1 VKDTCVRA
9 IALDGPLSGLRLCEL
24 PIPEPKATEILV
36 NVRASSVNGIDRA
49 ISAGGLLGSME
60 HEFPV
65 VLGHDFA
72 GVVDRIGRDT
82 TLFSEG
88 DEVFGFVARPRLDAG
103 SGTWA
108 DYIVVPED
116 RFVARKPATL
126 GFLQSG
132 ALPLAGV
139 AALMAVDAVD
149 LQPGDTILVVGAT
162 GGVGGYAVGLAAARG
177 ATVMATATARD
188 AARLIKLGARE
199 TIDYTSGDVA
209 AQVRG
214 RIPRLNALI
223 DTVSDT
229 ERFGALAALLQPG
242 GHAATTRG
250 VADAVRGADIQATD
264 VVASPEP
271 ELLTRLAH
279 CADSGHLRVTI
290 ENVYPLGGAEEALE
304 EFAGGTHGKITL
316 LLANGQ

>member
-1 VKDTCVRA
+1 MCVRA
-9 IALDGPLSGLRLCEL
+9 VVLDDPVGGPCLREL
-24 PIPEPKATEILV
+24 PIPEPKANEILV
-36 NVRASSVNGIDRA
+36 NVRASSVNGVDGA
-49 ISAGGLLGSME
+49 IATGGLLASME
-60 HEFPV
+60 HEFPI

-72 GVVDRIGRDT
+72 GVVDRVGSEA

-88 DEVFGFVARPRLDAG
+88 DDVFGFIARSRLDAS

-126 GFLQSG
+126 GFVQSG

-149 LQPGDTILVVGAT
+149 PQPGETILVVGAT
-162 GGVGGYAVGLAAARG
+162 GGVGGYVVELASARG
-177 ATVMATATARD
+177 STVMATATVRD

-199 TIDYTSGDVA
+199 TIDHTVGDIA
-209 AQVRG
+209 ASIRA
-214 RIPRLNALI
+214 RIPSLHVLV
-223 DTVSDT
+223 DLVSDA
-229 ERFGALAALLQPG
+229 EQFGTLAAMLVPG
-242 GHAATTRG
+242 GRAATTLG
-250 VADAVRGADIQATD
+250 VAAAVLGSEIQTTN
-264 VVASPEP
+264 VFASPEP
-271 ELLTRLAH
+271 ELLTRLARS
-279 CADSGHLRVTI
+279 ADSGHLRPTI
-290 ENVYPLGGAEEALE
+290 ANIYPLGEAQEALE

>member
-1 VKDTCVRA
+1 V
-9 IALDGPLSGLRLCEL
+9 GPG
-24 PIPEPKATEILV
+24 
-36 NVRASSVNGIDRA
+36 
-49 ISAGGLLGSME
+49 
-60 HEFPV
+60 
-65 VLGHDFA
+65 
-72 GVVDRIGRDT
+72 T

-88 DEVFGFVARPRLDAG
+88 DEVFGFVTRPRLDAG

-149 LQPGDTILVVGAT
+149 PQPGDTVLVVGAT
-162 GGVGGYAVGLAAARG
+162 GGVGGYAVELAGARG
-177 ATVMATATARD
+177 ATVVATATARD

-199 TIDYTSGDVA
+199 TIDYTVGDIA
-209 AQVRG
+209 AEVRG
-214 RIPRLNALI
+214 RVPSLQALI
-223 DTVSDT
+223 DTVSDA
-229 ERFGALAALLQPG
+229 EHFSALAALLEPG
-242 GHAATTRG
+242 GHAATTLG
-250 VADAVRGADIQATD
+250 VADAVRAADVEATNI
-264 VVASPEP
+264 VASPEP

-279 CADSGHLRVTI
+279 CADTGRLRPTI
-290 ENVYPLGGAEEALE
+290 ENVYPLEGAEEALE

-316 LLANGQ
+316 LLANGH

>member
-1 VKDTCVRA
+1 MRA
-9 IALDGPLSGLRLCEL
+9 IALDDPLSGPRLREL
-24 PIPEPKATEILV
+24 PIPEPKATEIRV
-36 NVRASSVNGIDRA
+36 NVRASSVNGIDSA
-49 ISAGGLLGSME
+49 IATGDLLASME

-72 GVVDRIGRDT
+72 GVVDRVGADT

-126 GFLQSG
+126 GFVQSG

-149 LQPGDTILVVGAT
+149 LQPGDTVLVVGAT
-162 GGVGGYAVGLAAARG
+162 GGVGGYAVELAAAQG
-177 ATVMATATARD
+177 AIVIATATARD

-199 TIDYTSGDVA
+199 TIDYTAGDVA
-209 AQVRG
+209 TEVLARVPG
-214 RIPRLNALI
+214 LNALI
-223 DTVSDT
+223 DTVSDAGHFSSFA
-229 ERFGALAALLQPG
+229 ELLESG
-242 GHAATTRG
+242 GHAATTLG
-250 VADAVRGADIQATD
+250 VAAAVKRADVQTTNISAL
-264 VVASPEP
+264 PEP
-271 ELLTRLAH
+271 ELLTRLARS
-279 CADSGHLRVTI
+279 ADSGRLRLTI
-290 ENVYPLGGAEEALE
+290 ENVYPLEGADEALE

-316 LLANGQ
+316 LLANEQ

>member
-1 VKDTCVRA
+1 MRA
-9 IALDGPLSGLRLCEL
+9 IALDEPRSEPRLRQL
-24 PIPEPKATEILV
+24 PIPEPQATEILV

-49 ISAGGLLGSME
+49 IASGGLLASVE

-72 GVVDRIGRDT
+72 GVVDRVGSDT

-88 DEVFGFVARPRLDAG
+88 DEVFGFVTRPRLDAG

-108 DYIVVPED
+108 DYIVVPEN

-149 LQPGDTILVVGAT
+149 LQLDDTILIVGAT
-162 GGVGGYAVGLAAARG
+162 GGVGGYAVELAAAQG

-188 AARLIKLGARE
+188 AARLIKLGAQE
-199 TIDYTSGDVA
+199 TIDYTARDVVVE
-209 AQVRG
+209 VRE
-214 RIPRLNALI
+214 RVPSLKALI
-223 DTVSDT
+223 DTVSDA
-229 ERFGALAALLQPG
+229 ERFRSLAALLEPG
-242 GHAATTRG
+242 GHAATTLG
-250 VADAVRGADIQATD
+250 VADAAERAGVQTTN

-271 ELLTRLAH
+271 KLLTRLAR
-279 CADSGHLRVTI
+279 CADSGRLRPTI
-290 ENVYPLGGAEEALE
+290 ENVYPLEAAGEALE

>member
-1 VKDTCVRA
+1 
-9 IALDGPLSGLRLCEL
+9 
-24 PIPEPKATEILV
+24 
-36 NVRASSVNGIDRA
+36 
-49 ISAGGLLGSME
+49 ME
-60 HEFPV
+60 HDFPV

-72 GVVDRIGRDT
+72 GVVDRIGSDA

-88 DEVFGFVARPRLDAG
+88 DEVFGFVTRPRLDAG

-126 GFLQSG
+126 GFVQSG

-149 LQPGDTILVVGAT
+149 LQPGNTVLVVGAT
-162 GGVGGYAVGLAAARG
+162 GGVGGYAVELAAARG
-177 ATVMATATARD
+177 ATVIATATDRD

-199 TIDYTSGDVA
+199 TIDYTVGDIA
-209 AQVRG
+209 AEVRA
-214 RIPRLNALI
+214 RVPSLNALI
-223 DTVSDT
+223 DAASDA
-229 ERFGALAALLQPG
+229 EHFGSLAALLEPG
-242 GHAATTRG
+242 GRAATTLG
-250 VADAVRGADIQATD
+250 VADAAHGADVQTTNVLAL
-264 VVASPEP
+264 PEP
-271 ELLTRLAH
+271 ELLTRLARY
-279 CADSGHLRVTI
+279 ADSGRLRLTI
-290 ENVYPLGGAEEALE
+290 ENVYPLEGAEEALE

>member
-1 VKDTCVRA
+1 MRA
-9 IALDGPLSGLRLCEL
+9 IALDDPLSGPRLREL
-24 PIPEPKATEILV
+24 PIPAPKATEILV
-36 NVRASSVNGIDRA
+36 NVRASSVNSIDRA
-49 ISAGGLLGSME
+49 IATGGLLASLD

-72 GVVDRIGRDT
+72 GVVDRIGSGT

-88 DEVFGFVARPRLDAG
+88 DEVFGFVTRPRLDAG
-103 SGTWA
+103 SGSWA

-116 RFVARKPATL
+116 CFVARKPATL
-126 GFLQSG
+126 GFVQSG

-162 GGVGGYAVGLAAARG
+162 GVVGGYAVELAAARG

-199 TIDYTSGDVA
+199 TIDYTAGDIA
-209 AQVRG
+209 AGVRA
-214 RIPRLNALI
+214 RVHSLNALI
-223 DTVSDT
+223 DTVSDA
-229 ERFGALAALLQPG
+229 EQFGSLAALLEPG
-242 GHAATTRG
+242 GHAATTLG
-250 VADAVRGADIQATD
+250 VADAVQGADVQSTN
-264 VVASPEP
+264 VVASPDP
-271 ELLTRLAH
+271 ELLARLAR
-279 CADSGHLRVTI
+279 CADSGRLRLRI
-290 ENVYPLGGAEEALE
+290 ENVYPLEAADQALE